1 MTFSSKIERIYFSAK
16 GLFIASAAFWIYIGS
31 PHTNNLI
38 TFTILFSIYIA
49 INILMFLLSQKRMIK
64 SRGILFYLFS
74 IDTVFL
80 GISIML
86 DGGAQSQLFI
96 GYYVLI
102 GLLSVYLP
110 AKEVGVVVI
119 VFSLSYILV
128 ALFPFNAKQLVTIIM
143 RIFYFWL
150 LGGIGY
156 MVAYHMKTS
165 ERKVLRTLDILNER
179 TWELETSQVMLE
191 NVYETTR
198 ALSTILE
205 MDQLLEEVLDIA
217 NKLLRVRKCTILLS
231 GESGKNLYL
240 YAESN
245 KGKKTFYDPPLM
257 YSEIRPVGID
267 MSSKSPFSDKNKIF
281 SDKKPFMLDLPLIS
295 HGKMMGIMQLEPL
308 KKGEFSEKERKSF
321 TMFAN
326 STAMAIDMAR
336 LHKKMQDLTVIDELT
351 GLYNY
356 RFFGSKLTDE
366 IRRSDRYHQ
375 KISLLMIDIDH
386 FKRINDSQGHQ
397 TGNIILQE
405 IASVIKQSVRD
416 VDIVARYGGEEFMVI
431 LPQTDL
437 SDAKSI
443 AGRIRAQMEDS
454 YFSNA
459 QGQRYMKVTVSIGVA
474 IYPNGVFSA
483 EQLLE
488 KVDRAMYLAKKQGRN
503 RVCVAPVAKEEMT
516 GKLAQ

>member
-1 MTFSSKIERIYFSAK
+1 MRFSGKIERIYFVAK
-16 GLFIASAAFWIYIGS
+16 GLFIASAAFWVYLGS
-31 PHTNNLI
+31 PHPAQI
-38 TFTILFSIYIA
+38 TKFTILFSVYFA
-49 INILMFLLSQKRMIK
+49 INMFMFLLSQKRRIK
-64 SRGILFYLFS
+64 GKNLLFS
-74 IDTVFL
+74 LFGVDTLFL

-110 AKEVGVVVI
+110 AKEVGVVAL
-119 VFSLSYILV
+119 VFSLSYILS
-128 ALFPFNAKQLVTIIM
+128 ALFPFNMKQLLIVLM
-143 RIFYFWL
+143 RTFYIWL

-156 MVAYHMKTS
+156 MVAYYMRAS

-198 ALSTILE
+198 VLSTILD

-217 NKLLRVRKCTILLS
+217 YKLLRVRKCTVLLS

-240 YAESN
+240 YAESI

-257 YSEIRPVGID
+257 FSEIRSVGINI
-267 MSSKSPFSDKNKIF
+267 SSKSSLVDKTKSIF
-281 SDKKPFMLDLPLIS
+281 NKKPFLLDLPLIS
-295 HGKMMGIMQLEPL
+295 HGKMMGILQLEPL
-308 KKGEFSEKERKSF
+308 KRGEFSEKERKSF

-356 RFFGSKLTDE
+356 RFFGGKLTDE

-375 KISLLMIDIDH
+375 KMSLLMIDIDH
-386 FKRINDSQGHQ
+386 FKEVNDSQGHQ

-437 SDAKSI
+437 HDAKSI
-443 AGRIRAQMEDS
+443 AERIRTQMENS
-454 YFSNA
+454 YFSDA
-459 QGQRYMKVTVSIGVA
+459 QGQRHIKVTVSIGVA
-474 IYPNGVFSA
+474 IYPDGVFSA
-483 EQLLE
+483 NQLLE
-488 KVDRAMYLAKKQGRN
+488 KVDQAMYLAKNQGRN
-503 RVCVAPVAKEEMT
+503 RTCIAPASRKEKT
-516 GKLAQ
+516 GKLVQ

>member
-1 MTFSSKIERIYFSAK
+1 MTFNSKIERVYFSAK
-16 GLFIASAAFWIYIGS
+16 GLFIASAVFWIYLGS
-31 PHTNNLI
+31 SHPNNI
-38 TFTILFSIYIA
+38 TLFTVLFSVYIA
-49 INILMFLLSQKRMIK
+49 INMLMFSLSQKRLIK
-64 SRGILFYLFS
+64 SRSMLFYLFS
-74 IDTVFL
+74 VDTVFL
-80 GISIML
+80 GISIIL
-86 DGGAQSQLFI
+86 DGGAQSQMFI
-96 GYYVLI
+96 GYYILI

-110 AKEVGVVVI
+110 AKEVGIVVI
-119 VFSLSYILV
+119 VFSISYFLV
-128 ALFPFNAKQLVTIIM
+128 ALFPSNFKQLMTIIM
-143 RIFYFWL
+143 RTFYFWL

-156 MVAYHMKTS
+156 MTAYYMRAS

-198 ALSTILE
+198 ALSTILD

-245 KGKKTFYDPPLM
+245 TGKKTFYNPPLM
-257 YSEIRPVGID
+257 YSEVRPTGID
-267 MSSKSPFSDKNKIF
+267 MSSKLSSTDKTKIF
-281 SDKKPFMLDLPLIS
+281 SNNKSFMLDLPLIS

-326 STAMAIDMAR
+326 STAIAIDMAR

-356 RFFGSKLTDE
+356 RYFGSKLTDE

-375 KISLLMIDIDH
+375 QISLLMIDIDH
-386 FKRINDSQGHQ
+386 FKEINDSQGHQ

-416 VDIVARYGGEEFMVI
+416 VDIVVRYGGEEFMVI
-431 LPQTDL
+431 LPQTNL
-437 SDAKSI
+437 NDARSI
-443 AGRIRAQMEDS
+443 AERIRTQMENS

-459 QGQRYMKVTVSIGVA
+459 QGQRHMKVTVSIGVA
-474 IYPNGVFSA
+474 IYPDGVFSA

-503 RVCVAPVAKEEMT
+503 RVCVAPVSKDKMT